1 MLPGEAELV
10 PEWTGLPEIRYNSF
24 LLAWRTSSNRLS
36 PQLFVQHH
44 DAARRVEEEHDREL
58 DRRNTDHSKTPGGST
73 TADGVADGGGTEE
86 AEQSGVWQESES
98 GLEWVVI
105 PVEDKGDNE
114 GKDDEGDDSELR
126 IQTSSQ
132 DDDENV
138 TKGSGISLSKYR
150 FWKTSCIDT
159 VLWIRMLVFR
169 VEIYA
174 VEQSSTLGFYLTSQP
189 G

>member
-1 MLPGEAELV
+1 M
-10 PEWTGLPEIRYNSF
+10 
-24 LLAWRTSSNRLS
+24 
-36 PQLFVQHH
+36 QHH

-73 TADGVADGGGTEE
+73 AADGVADGGGGTEE

-105 PVEDKGDNE
+105 PVEDKGDG
-114 GKDDEGDDSELR
+114 GKDDEDDDSELR

-138 TKGSGISLSKYR
+138 TKGSGIFLSKYCS
-150 FWKTSCIDT
+150 FFLVSCFDT
-159 VLWIRMLVFR
+159 VL
-169 VEIYA
+169 
-174 VEQSSTLGFYLTSQP
+174 
-189 G
+189 

>member
-1 MLPGEAELV
+1 M
-10 PEWTGLPEIRYNSF
+10 S
-24 LLAWRTSSNRLS
+24 SSNHLPS
-36 PQLFVQHH
+36 QLFVQHH

-73 TADGVADGGGTEE
+73 TADGVADGGGGTEE

-105 PVEDKGDNE
+105 PVEDKGE
-114 GKDDEGDDSELR
+114 GSKDDGDDDSELR

-138 TKGSGISLSKYR
+138 TKGSEIFHSKYC
-150 FWKTSCIDT
+150 FWKISCIDA
-159 VLWIRMLVFR
+159 I
-169 VEIYA
+169 
-174 VEQSSTLGFYLTSQP
+174 SG
-189 G
+189 